1 MGPAILSTMQP
12 TDQSVAPGRPRK
24 FSVGGAILLAVLTV
38 LGTVAT
44 SRTWLEWVLAG
55 ALVMT
60 WLVLIVH
67 LARRQKNLPSARWGL
82 ALKLLFVLV
91 LALLGTSAVTHFAQK

>member
-1 MGPAILSTMQP
+1 MQP
-12 TDQSVAPGRPRK
+12 VDQSVAPMK
-24 FSVGGAILLAVLTV
+24 FSVGGASFLAVLSV
-38 LGTVAT
+38 LGTVLT

-60 WLVLIVH
+60 WVVLIVH

-82 ALKLLFVLV
+82 ALKLLFALV
-91 LALLGTSAVTHFAQK
+91 FALLCASAVTHFAQK